1 MHHWQIQLETF
12 LNETLQAQKDSAA
25 LLERKRELF
34 AQNDLAAVGELARE
48 EQAAAESLKQ
58 CLGKRDKL
66 LQYAAAEGLPS
77 QSIETLAKAVVPF
90 SDDGFFALLRSVQYQ
105 TQLLRQHNIT
115 NWVVTQRGMLH
126 AAQMLEIIATRGRV
140 KTTYTRDHQRNPG
153 TTGGAL
159 VDCRG

>member
-1 MHHWQIQLETF
+1 MSHWKTQLETF
-12 LNETLQAQKDSAA
+12 LNETLQAQKDSAS
-25 LLERKRELF
+25 LLERKRELLSK
-34 AQNDLAAVGELARE
+34 NDLAGIGELSKDE
-48 EQAAAESLKQ
+48 YAAAESLKQ
-58 CLGKRDKL
+58 CLGNRDKL

-77 QSIETLAKAVVPF
+77 QSIEMLAKAVVPY

-126 AAQMLEIIATRGRV
+126 ATQMLEIIATRGRV